1 MAGSSSSYDT
11 YTGLAPWDDDETGA
25 TNSTA
30 DMQDPAKFAA
40 AAGQNK

>member
-11 YTGLAPWDDDETGA
+11 YTGLAPWEDDETGA

-30 DMQDPAKFAA
+30 DMQDPAKFAT